1 MFKWL
6 GRLLF
11 GTRNNVDDD
20 IVVVAPKR
28 PYRGTLHTDNE
39 GNNMPMLVEQ
49 QDHVDTQMIMIDDGN
64 GNMVQA
70 TPQQMQAMMYR
81 PDNFDGIAPGQI
93 PRKQRP
99 PQQMQQRP
107 MQPQRPYPQQ
117 PQQQQQQPQEWN
129 QWQQPPQQGYPP
141 MQNYPQQGY
150 PQQQPPPQQ
159 FTAAPVQ
166 RKPYPIYE
174 QYTVDNEYHL
184 EIDLPGIDEGSLTM
198 EYADSI
204 LVVGGYRES
213 AVDKLKRGKSK
224 KTDMTVSDSTSLIQ
238 PHLLGKFA
246 FEFPFKKL
254 IDESAI
260 LAEYNGGVLHI
271 TLPHRVKGDKISI
284 GLRKPTKSSDRAE

>member
-11 GTRNNVDDD
+11 GKRNNVDDD

-28 PYRGTLHTDNE
+28 PYRGTLQTDNE

-81 PDNFDGIAPGQI
+81 PDNFEGIAPGQI

-107 MQPQRPYPQQ
+107 MQQPQRQYPQQQ
-117 PQQQQQQPQEWN
+117 PQQPPPEWN
-129 QWQQPPQQGYPP
+129 QWQQPQGYPP
-141 MQNYPQQGY
+141 QQNYPQQGY
-150 PQQQPPPQQ
+150 PQQQQQPPPQQ
-159 FTAAPVQ
+159 PFTPTQ
-166 RKPYPIYE
+166 MPRKPYPIYE

-204 LVVGGYRES
+204 LVVGGYRE
-213 AVDKLKRGKSK
+213 AATEKLKRIKNK
-224 KTDMTVSDSTSLIQ
+224 KTDMTVSDSTSYIPQ
-238 PHLLGKFA
+238 HLLGKFT
-246 FEFPFKKL
+246 FDFPFKKL

-284 GLRKPTKSSDRAE
+284 GLKKPTKSNDRTD

>member
-11 GTRNNVDDD
+11 GKRNNVDDD
-20 IVVVAPKR
+20 IVVVPPKR
-28 PYRGTLHTDNE
+28 PYRGTLLLDDE
-39 GNNMPMLVEQ
+39 GNNMPMHVEQ
-49 QDHVDTQMIMIDDGN
+49 QDHVDTQMIMIDDGH
-64 GNMVQA
+64 GNMTPA

-81 PDNFDGIAPGQI
+81 PDNYEGIVPGQI
-93 PRKQRP
+93 PRKQR
-99 PQQMQQRP
+99 QQPMQQRP
-107 MQPQRPYPQQ
+107 MNQQQPPPRQYPPQQ
-117 PQQQQQQPQEWN
+117 PPPDWN
-129 QWQQPPQQGYPP
+129 QWQQPQQGYPP

-150 PQQQPPPQQ
+150 PQQQPPPPPPPQQ

-224 KTDMTVSDSTSLIQ
+224 KTDMTVSDSTSLIP

-284 GLRKPTKSSDRAE
+284 GLKKATKND